1 MADAKT
7 APKKEEV
14 SPEILEMVERMVE
27 AKMAAKKN
35 ADAAPDPGIAA
46 ETERM
51 NEKVEIRLFKDND
64 RYKDDLFVA
73 VNGVGYQIQRGV
85 KVKVPR
91 NVALVIEQG
100 MEQDERTAALIEKE
114 SGIYERDVADRLR

>member
-85 KVKVPR
+85 KVKVPL

>member
-1 MADAKT
+1 MSDAKT
-7 APKKEEV
+7 APKKEEI
-14 SPEILEMVERMVE
+14 SPEVLEMVERLVE
-27 AKMAAKKN
+27 AKLAAKAKGEAK
-35 ADAAPDPGIAA
+35 ADPAVEA
-46 ETERM
+46 EEARM

-100 MEQDERTAALIEKE
+100 MEQDERTAALVDLE
-114 SGIYERDVADRLR
+114 SSKYENEVSKRFE